1 MKLADIVAL
10 GFMGHCNDSGQK
22 CGFMMVYNEL
32 RRAGRMRNK
41 TQTFD
46 MVQRWLS
53 LGLVERGKNKNKF
66 ANLSLKLT
74 PAGRLLLFRFEALLK
89 KEAEKG
95 IDPGDQ
101 V

>member
-1 MKLADIVAL
+1 
-10 GFMGHCNDSGQK
+10 
-22 CGFMMVYNEL
+22 
-32 RRAGRMRNK
+32 MRNK